1 VSDVKKLSLDLETL
15 EISSFSTGSPAGE
28 AGTVQG
34 HAATQIT
41 GPCKPTY
48 PYVTCIEPCIP
59 PPP

>member
-1 VSDVKKLSLDLETL
+1 VKKLNLRIETL
-15 EISSFSTGSPAGE
+15 EIESFTTQAVAAGE
-28 AGTVQG
+28 AGTVRG
-34 HAATQIT
+34 HEATQYT